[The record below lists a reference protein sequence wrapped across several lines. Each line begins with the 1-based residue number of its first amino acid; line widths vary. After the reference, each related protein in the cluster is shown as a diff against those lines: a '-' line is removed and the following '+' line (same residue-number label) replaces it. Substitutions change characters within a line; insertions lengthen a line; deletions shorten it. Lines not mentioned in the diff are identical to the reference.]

1 MHAPL
6 FLEQVRARRAA
17 PIAPRLC
24 HHREVT
30 RIAVLLAL
38 LASVLAAV
46 PADARVRVRGE
57 DLRRATVQACD
68 AERRAV
74 VAPEGARVV
83 ARSERRLVVDRCVL
97 GRWKR
102 MAVRRHR
109 AVLPTGAP
117 ADLRVRSRRSRPRF
131 VRVGVG
137 EVADVPVE
145 FDVVNRNTS
154 QLACATDGER
164 YVIRGRLVAPVA
176 ELAARAPAATLI
188 LHGVDAAGY
197 LHLRR
202 APDVDL
208 ARQLADRGRA
218 VVIVDR
224 LGYGRSGR
232 APGDGSCLG
241 GPADTSH
248 QVLERLR
255 AGTYRA
261 AGLEPVAFRR
271 LALAGHSGGGPVAQ
285 LAAYSFPGIDALV
298 VMAWADQNFQP
309 ALAEGMATG
318 EGSRCSAQ
326 PDGYAYVFNVE
337 AWRKYPEARLRPRVL
352 ALAEAGR
359 FPNPC
364 GDLTS
369 ILAAPA
375 LDTARLGEVR
385 VPVLLAHGRFDAL
398 FGDGSGQREHFTG
411 SDDVTRL
418 VYEGGHSY
426 FLEDAIARRAQDDLS
441 AWLADRGF

>member
-1 MHAPL
+1 MI
-6 FLEQVRARRAA
+6 RA
-17 PIAPRLC
+17 
-24 HHREVT
+24 
-30 RIAVLLAL
+30 AVLLAL

-46 PADARVRVRGE
+46 PADARVRVHGE
-57 DLRRATVQACD
+57 DLRRATVQACG
-68 AERRAV
+68 AERRAA

-83 ARSERRLVVDRCVL
+83 ARAKRRLVVDRCVL
-97 GRWKR
+97 GRWER
-102 MAVRRHR
+102 VAVRRRR
-109 AVLPTGAP
+109 AVLPTRAP
-117 ADLRVRSRRSRPRF
+117 ADLRVRSRRSRTRY

-137 EVADVPVE
+137 EIADVPVA
-145 FDVVNRNTS
+145 FDVVNTNTS
-154 QLACATDGER
+154 QLPCATDGAP
-164 YVIRGRLVAPVA
+164 YVIRGRMVAPAA
-176 ELAARAPAATLI
+176 ELASKAPAATLI

-197 LHLRR
+197 LHLTG

-208 ARQLADRGRA
+208 ARQLANRGRA
-218 VVIVDR
+218 VVVVDR
-224 LGYGRSGR
+224 LGYGRSDR
-232 APGDGSCLG
+232 PPGDGSCLG
-241 GPADTSH
+241 GQADTTH
-248 QVLERLR
+248 QVLDHLR
-255 AGTYRA
+255 SGTYRA
-261 AGLEPVAFRR
+261 AGATPVAFRR

-318 EGSRCSAQ
+318 EGSKCSAQ
-326 PDGYAYVFNVE
+326 PDAYGYVFNVE

-359 FPNPC
+359 SPNPC
-364 GDLTS
+364 GDLNS

-375 LDTARLGEVR
+375 SNTARLGEVQ

-398 FGDGSGQREHFTG
+398 FGDGSGPREHFTG

-426 FLEDAIARRAQDDLS
+426 FLEDAIARQAQDDLS
-441 AWLADRGF
+441 SWLAERGF